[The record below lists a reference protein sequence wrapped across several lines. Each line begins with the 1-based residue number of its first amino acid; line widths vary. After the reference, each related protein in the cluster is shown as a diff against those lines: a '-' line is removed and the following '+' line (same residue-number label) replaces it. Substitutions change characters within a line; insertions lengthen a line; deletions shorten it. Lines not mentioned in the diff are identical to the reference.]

1 MDVKTKTERQ
11 TKEMVKETV
20 FKERAQK
27 VLASMKENGMD
38 QLIVSDPASINYLM
52 GRLMNPGERLMVLV
66 FDAAAGKTELVISKL
81 YPQGDNPIWPVTYV
95 DDVDDCVAILSEK
108 IAETGVIGI
117 DKNWAAKFLLRLMEL
132 RPNLT
137 YKNGSY
143 IIDKIRQ
150 IKTNEEQE
158 FMIEAS
164 RLNDLAVE
172 RLIKEVNKGYTEKE
186 LADKLLDIYHDL
198 GSEGFSF
205 YPICCYG
212 ANAADPHHSND
223 DSTGK
228 SGDSVILDI
237 GCLWTGYCSDM
248 TRTVFLGN
256 VSEEQKKVY
265 NIVKTANERAIAAV
279 KPGVRFCDVDAAA
292 RDYITEQGYGPYFVH
307 RTGHNIGQEVHEAG
321 DVSSANTDILKP
333 GMTFSIE
340 PGIYLTGNFGVRVED
355 LVLVTEDGCKV
366 LNHFTKDLIVVPEK

>member
-1 MDVKTKTERQ
+1 MDIKIKTERQ
-11 TKEMVKETV
+11 TKEMAKETV

-27 VLASMKENGMD
+27 VLTSMKENGMD

-52 GRLMNPGERLMVLV
+52 GRFMNPGERLMVLV
-66 FDAAAGKTELVISKL
+66 FDVAAGKTELVISKL

-108 IAETGVIGI
+108 
-117 DKNWAAKFLLRLMEL
+117 M
-132 RPNLT
+132 T

-237 GCLWTGYCSDM
+237 GCLWNGYCSDM

-321 DVSSANTDILKP
+321 DVSSANTDVLKP

-366 LNHFTKDLIVVPEK
+366 LNHFTKDLIEVPEE

>member
-1 MDVKTKTERQ
+1 MDIKTKTERQ

-38 QLIVSDPASINYLM
+38 QLIVSDPASINYLI

-117 DKNWAAKFLLRLMEL
+117 DKNWAAKVLLRLMEL

-164 RLNDLAVE
+164 RLNDLAV
-172 RLIKEVNKGYTEKE
+172 
-186 LADKLLDIYHDL
+186 
-198 GSEGFSF
+198 
-205 YPICCYG
+205 
-212 ANAADPHHSND
+212 
-223 DSTGK
+223 
-228 SGDSVILDI
+228 SV
-237 GCLWTGYCSDM
+237 
-248 TRTVFLGN
+248 
-256 VSEEQKKVY
+256 
-265 NIVKTANERAIAAV
+265 
-279 KPGVRFCDVDAAA
+279 
-292 RDYITEQGYGPYFVH
+292 
-307 RTGHNIGQEVHEAG
+307 
-321 DVSSANTDILKP
+321 
-333 GMTFSIE
+333 
-340 PGIYLTGNFGVRVED
+340 
-355 LVLVTEDGCKV
+355 
-366 LNHFTKDLIVVPEK
+366 

>member
-117 DKNWAAKFLLRLMEL
+117 DKNWTAKFLLRLMEL

-237 GCLWTGYCSDM
+237 GCLWNGYCSDM
-248 TRTVFLGN
+248 TRTFYCKSVD
-256 VSEEQKKVY
+256 EEQAAIHDLVR
-265 NIVKTANERAIAAV
+265 TAVEKAEAII
-279 KPGVRFCDVDAAA
+279 KPGVRFCDIDAQA
-292 RDYITEQGYGPYFVH
+292 RDLIGEAGYGEYWKI
-307 RTGHNIGQEVHEAG
+307 RLGHFIGQEDHEYG
-321 DVSSANTDILKP
+321 DVSPINKNVAEP
-333 GMTFSIE
+333 GMIFSIE
-340 PGIYLTGNFGVRVED
+340 PGIYIEGKYGVRIED
-355 LVLVTEDGCKV
+355 LVLVTEDGYEL
-366 LNHFTKDLIVVPEK
+366 LNVVDKKYRTVG

>member
-1 MDVKTKTERQ
+1 MDIKTKTERQ

-172 RLIKEVNKGYTEKE
+172 RLIKMRSTKVIQRRNLPISCLIFITILVQKDFPSIRFAATVQMLLTRITVTMIPQEN
-186 LADKLLDIYHDL
+186 LA
-198 GSEGFSF
+198 
-205 YPICCYG
+205 
-212 ANAADPHHSND
+212 
-223 DSTGK
+223 
-228 SGDSVILDI
+228 
-237 GCLWTGYCSDM
+237 
-248 TRTVFLGN
+248 
-256 VSEEQKKVY
+256 
-265 NIVKTANERAIAAV
+265 TA
-279 KPGVRFCDVDAAA
+279 
-292 RDYITEQGYGPYFVH
+292 
-307 RTGHNIGQEVHEAG
+307 
-321 DVSSANTDILKP
+321 
-333 GMTFSIE
+333 
-340 PGIYLTGNFGVRVED
+340 
-355 LVLVTEDGCKV
+355 
-366 LNHFTKDLIVVPEK
+366 